1 MMLDLGVVCL
11 QNFHGNFEAWRWLLM
26 IGVLVP
32 INHVGNLLVKMLV
45 WLVEYVFWF
54 QKKALYYLVGT
65 KVCIPEFVSI
75 STSDSLLLCTH
86 ILLVDTWCSAPGKRL
101 LLLVVLLCH
110 ACQLLKLCLAL
121 LCHLC

>member
-1 MMLDLGVVCL
+1 MMLDCSVVCLQTFCAMMFDFVVVRLQNLHAMMLHFGVMCLQNLHAMALDLGVVSL

-65 KVCIPEFVSI
+65 KVCFPEFV
-75 STSDSLLLCTH
+75 
-86 ILLVDTWCSAPGKRL
+86 
-101 LLLVVLLCH
+101 
-110 ACQLLKLCLAL
+110 
-121 LCHLC
+121 